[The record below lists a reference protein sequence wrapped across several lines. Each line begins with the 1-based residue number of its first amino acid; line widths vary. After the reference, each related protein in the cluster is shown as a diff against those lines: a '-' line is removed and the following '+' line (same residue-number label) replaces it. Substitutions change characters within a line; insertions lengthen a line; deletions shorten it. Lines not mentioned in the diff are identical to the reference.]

1 VIVDEKSD
9 EDPDEDPDVFRCGP
23 GYDSV
28 YYNKGLDKVA
38 DDCEEL
44 IPSFSG

>member
-1 VIVDEKSD
+1 MLVDEKSD
-9 EDPDEDPDVFRCGP
+9 EDPDEEPDVFCCGP

-44 IPSFSG
+44 IPSFNG

>member
-1 VIVDEKSD
+1 MLVDKKSD
-9 EDPDEDPDVFRCGP
+9 EDPDEEPDVFRCGP